1 MSLEL
6 NGNLPSGES
15 HPEGDMPQNSLHVAQ
30 VGAEETTDRGL
41 LHQSL
46 CCRAI
51 PRESCWPMG
60 VSEHRALKEHNARE
74 AICCRNPTLEHLAGG
89 WQEIQTETRK
99 AIIRPSFRS
108 CDIMT
113 DKKYIQYLV
122 FIHNSWL
129 TAPKTL
135 KFPKC

>member
-15 HPEGDMPQNSLHVAQ
+15 HPEGDVMPQNSLHVAQ

-60 VSEHRALKEHNARE
+60 VSEHHALKEHNASRLVGVKKKSSFVSMY
-74 AICCRNPTLEHLAGG
+74 INS
-89 WQEIQTETRK
+89 RK
-99 AIIRPSFRS
+99 RLYQ
-108 CDIMT
+108 D
-113 DKKYIQYLV
+113 
-122 FIHNSWL
+122 
-129 TAPKTL
+129 
-135 KFPKC
+135 